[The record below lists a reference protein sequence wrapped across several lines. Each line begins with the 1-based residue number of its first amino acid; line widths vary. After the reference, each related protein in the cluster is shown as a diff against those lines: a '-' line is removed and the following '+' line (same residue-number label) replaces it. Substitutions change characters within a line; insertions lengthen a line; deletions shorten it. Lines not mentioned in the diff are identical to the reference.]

1 MEPVCCLYPFQRRK
15 GVAKSHACSNAIKK
29 RQAIVKLFIDLKFS
43 VWFTGLRKRNHVLW
57 PLELFSASSFL
68 FLLSSFSS
76 FLCRFSSFLFPLSSF
91 LFPLSSFLFPLSS
104 FLFPLSAFRF
114 PLSAFPTEATL
125 LAGQTVGHLV
135 FWQSWPAV
143 DLKKVVSVTKYGFV
157 FWAQREPNARL
168 EIYKAFQDRL
178 TFLNRHTIVWIGWD
192 S

>member
-1 MEPVCCLYPFQRRK
+1 MCVSYFLCGFRADLWPFNECFQVWLLVFMEPVCCLYPFQRRK

-68 FLLSSFSS
+68 FLLSSFFLFPLS
-76 FLCRFSSFLFPLSSF
+76 FFLFPLSSFLFPFSSF

-114 PLSAFPTEATL
+114 PLSRP
-125 LAGQTVGHLV
+125 
-135 FWQSWPAV
+135 
-143 DLKKVVSVTKYGFV
+143 K
-157 FWAQREPNARL
+157 RL
-168 EIYKAFQDRL
+168 C
-178 TFLNRHTIVWIGWD
+178 
-192 S
+192 